1 MFGFYLAIFDCSI
14 TAVRGVE
21 SVQNTIAAG
30 FCTGAALAARN
41 GRASMMMSSFSVG
54 IFFVCIEGITMWF
67 NKMPME
73 APPPTQ
79 PDKPLIA
86 AEEGGEG
93 YETETW
99 GSMMPSMPGVAQ
111 ESPNFDT
118 TSSPFGSDRDFDN
131 KRF

>member
-54 IFFVCIEGITMWF
+54 VFFIVIEGITMWF

-73 APPPTQ
+73 APAPSQ
-79 PDKPLIA
+79 PDKPLIMEE
-86 AEEGGEG
+86 AEEDYKE
-93 YETETW
+93 ESW

-118 TSSPFGSDRDFDN
+118 TSSPFGSDREFDN
-131 KRF
+131 RRF